1 MKNMRNEYNSFKKKY
16 DEIGKGKVRLTEST
30 LILEQ
35 QIDPNKTV
43 YQFPVLESDPIVNA
57 EEIRLNINDE
67 FVATQCGLFIV
78 ASVFAEGNP
87 NAISSMWF
95 TTPPYEIGGLG
106 LVEIQN
112 LYRGFLKMTV
122 NNITY
127 IDKWD
132 TKKHE
137 YRGVTQFQNSSVG
150 IPSATAPQQ
159 RWEEDAMIDLTPTIT
174 LSGAK
179 KNLIELVIPTSL
191 IFPVGFVWTTPV
203 AGSALTISIQRIA
216 LVYRGWLAQNASS
229 FQK

>member
-1 MKNMRNEYNSFKKKY
+1 MVNKRREYNTIKKKY

-35 QIDPNKTV
+35 PIDPNKTV
-43 YQFPVLESDPIVNA
+43 YQFPVLESDPPVNQ

-67 FVATQCGLFIV
+67 FVATECGLFIV
-78 ASVFAEGNP
+78 ANIFAEADANT
-87 NAISSMWF
+87 ISSMWF
-95 TTPPYEIGGLG
+95 TTPPYEIGTAG
-106 LVEIQN
+106 LVNMQN

-122 NNITY
+122 NNVTY

-150 IPSATAPQQ
+150 IPSSTAPQQ
-159 RWEEDAMIDLTPTIT
+159 RWSEDAMIALTPTIT
-174 LSGAK
+174 FSGAK
-179 KNLIELVIPTSL
+179 KNLLELVMPNAL
-191 IFPVGFVWTTPV
+191 IFPAGMVWTVPT
-203 AGSALTISIQRIA
+203 AGQNLTISIQRIA